1 MKTHPLN
8 VSYLVIG
15 LVFLAISGSW
25 ALREAGVI
33 DTADVTWLGPV
44 ALIVAG
50 GVGLVAA
57 VARGMKRD
65 SAPYASDYQPTYDAP
80 LPPQDYTS
88 DIDRKLDQASTTVI
102 PTTGSRPSTDSID
115 STGSQGSTP
124 DADSD
129 TTVIR
134 TTEQDDPKEEN
145 R

>member
-15 LVFLAISGSW
+15 LVFLAISGAW
-25 ALREAGVI
+25 ALRQAGVI

-57 VARGMKRD
+57 VARGMRRGGEPPEY
-65 SAPYASDYQPTYDAP
+65 APDYQQTYDPP
-80 LPPQDYTS
+80 LPQDYTS
-88 DIDRKLDQASTTVI
+88 DIDRKLDAARTTVI
-102 PTTGSRPSTDSID
+102 PAAGTRLRDDTARGTEPSD
-115 STGSQGSTP
+115 
-124 DADSD
+124 DAEAD
-129 TTVIR
+129 TAVIR

>member
-25 ALREAGVI
+25 ALRELGVI
-33 DTADVTWLGPV
+33 DTADVSWLGPA
-44 ALIVAG
+44 ALILAG

-57 VARGMKRD
+57 VAKGAKRNG
-65 SAPYASDYQPTYDAP
+65 AASSYESEYQPRYDPP
-80 LPPQDYTS
+80 LPQDYTS
-88 DIDRKLDQASTTVI
+88 DIDRKLDEAQTTVV
-102 PTTGSRPSTDSID
+102 TTTAA
-115 STGSQGSTP
+115 
-124 DADSD
+124 DAPGDDDATD

-134 TTEQDDPKEEN
+134 TEQDDQKEEN

>member
-15 LVFLAISGSW
+15 LVFLAISGAW
-25 ALREAGVI
+25 ALRQAGVI

-57 VARGMKRD
+57 VARGMRRGEETPEY
-65 SAPYASDYQPTYDAP
+65 APDYQPTYDAP
-80 LPPQDYTS
+80 LPQDYTS
-88 DIDRKLDQASTTVI
+88 DIDRKLDAARTTVI
-102 PTTGSRPSTDSID
+102 PTADTRPADDTARGTERTDE
-115 STGSQGSTP
+115 
-124 DADSD
+124 AD

>member
-15 LVFLAISGSW
+15 LVFLAISGAW
-25 ALREAGVI
+25 ALRQAGVI

-57 VARGMKRD
+57 VARGMRRGGEPPEY
-65 SAPYASDYQPTYDAP
+65 APDYQPTYDPP
-80 LPPQDYTS
+80 LPQDYTS
-88 DIDRKLDQASTTVI
+88 DIDRKLDAARTTVI
-102 PTTGSRPSTDSID
+102 PAAETRLRDDTARGTEPSD
-115 STGSQGSTP
+115 
-124 DADSD
+124 DAEAD
-129 TTVIR
+129 TAVIR

>member
-33 DTADVTWLGPV
+33 DTADVAWLGPV

-65 SAPYASDYQPTYDAP
+65 AAPYTDYQPTYDAP

-88 DIDRKLDQASTTVI
+88 DIDRKLDQARTTVI
-102 PTTGSRPSTDSID
+102 PTTGSRPSSDSTV
-115 STGSQGSTP
+115 STGSTE

>member
-33 DTADVTWLGPV
+33 DTADVAWLGPV

-57 VARGMKRD
+57 VARGMKRGD
-65 SAPYASDYQPTYDAP
+65 ESTAYTPDYQPTYDAP
-80 LPPQDYTS
+80 LPQDYTS
-88 DIDRKLDQASTTVI
+88 DIDRKLDAARTTVI
-102 PTTGSRPSTDSID
+102 PAAATGSSDDTAD
-115 STGSQGSTP
+115 STEPT
-124 DADSD
+124 DD

>member
-8 VSYLVIG
+8 VTYLVIG

-33 DTADVTWLGPV
+33 DTEDVTWLGPV

-57 VARGMKRD
+57 VAKGLKREET
-65 SAPYASDYQPTYDAP
+65 ASGAGYQPTYDAP
-80 LPPQDYTS
+80 LPQDYTS
-88 DIDRKLDQASTTVI
+88 DLDRKLDEHRTTVL
-102 PTTGSRPSTDSID
+102 PHSND
-115 STGSQGSTP
+115 
-124 DADSD
+124 D
-129 TTVIR
+129 TT
-134 TTEQDDPKEEN
+134 EEN

>member
-15 LVFLAISGSW
+15 LVFLAIAGSW
-25 ALREAGVI
+25 ALREAGLI
-33 DTADVTWLGPV
+33 DTADLAWLGPV

-57 VARGMKRD
+57 VAKGARRNG
-65 SAPYASDYQPTYDAP
+65 SASAYESDYRPTYDPP

-88 DIDRKLDQASTTVI
+88 DIDRKLDAAQSTVVTTTV
-102 PTTGSRPSTDSID
+102 
-115 STGSQGSTP
+115 P
-124 DADSD
+124 DTATSDDD

-134 TTEQDDPKEEN
+134 TDPDDQKEEN

>member
-25 ALREAGVI
+25 ALRQAGVI
-33 DTADVTWLGPV
+33 DTEDVTWLGPV
-44 ALIVAG
+44 ALIIAG

-57 VARGMKRD
+57 VAKGAKRNTT
-65 SAPYASDYQPTYDAP
+65 APAYESEYQPTYDAP
-80 LPPQDYTS
+80 LPQDYTS
-88 DIDRKLDQASTTVI
+88 DIDRKLDEAQTIVVTTTAEA
-102 PTTGSRPSTDSID
+102 PQSDDDT
-115 STGSQGSTP
+115 
-124 DADSD
+124 D

-134 TTEQDDPKEEN
+134 TTEQHDQKEEN

>member
-25 ALREAGVI
+25 ALRQVGVI
-33 DTADVTWLGPV
+33 DTEDVAWLGPV
-44 ALIVAG
+44 ALIIAG

-57 VARGMKRD
+57 IAKGARKDRKSSYDTGYT
-65 SAPYASDYQPTYDAP
+65 PHYDAP
-80 LPPQDYTS
+80 LPQDYTS
-88 DIDRKLDQASTTVI
+88 DLDRKLDEAQTAVVTTTEEA
-102 PTTGSRPSTDSID
+102 PRADGAPSDDDT
-115 STGSQGSTP
+115 
-124 DADSD
+124 D

-134 TTEQDDPKEEN
+134 TTEQDDEKDEN

>member
-15 LVFLAISGSW
+15 LVFLAISGAW

-33 DTADVTWLGPV
+33 DTADVTWLGPM

-57 VARGMKRD
+57 VARGMRRD
-65 SAPYASDYQPTYDAP
+65 ESPGYTGDYQPTYDPP
-80 LPPQDYTS
+80 LPQDYTS
-88 DIDRKLDQASTTVI
+88 DIDRKLDAARTTVL
-102 PTTGSRPSTDSID
+102 PTAGSRSSDDNAANTEPTA
-115 STGSQGSTP
+115 

-134 TTEQDDPKEEN
+134 TSEQDDPKEEN